1 MKIKTLLQILLFLFA
16 SMILFFTFYNYGSKT
31 INTSSSSNLIQA
43 ENNSDETLKSSIDES
58 DKSIPNVL
66 KDAVYENFN
75 NDGNKY
81 KIYADIS
88 EFKELNSKK
97 IFMKGVRA
105 IINLDSESF
114 LTISSEEAIF
124 DNESLETQFS
134 KNVVLD
140 YLDHN
145 IKGESLE
152 LLFDKNLI
160 TMQDQIIYRNIDTE
174 LVADK
179 IIIDL
184 ITKNSKI
191 VMNDEKNKIK
201 ILNKN

>member
-1 MKIKTLLQILLFLFA
+1 MKIKILLQILLFLFA

-174 LVADK
+174 LIADK

>member
-1 MKIKTLLQILLFLFA
+1 MKIKILLQILLFLFA
-16 SMILFFTFYNYGSKT
+16 SIILFFTFYNYGSKT
-31 INTSSSSNLIQA
+31 INTPSSPNLIQA
-43 ENNSDETLKSSIDES
+43 EGKSDKTLKGSIDEG

-66 KDAVYENFN
+66 RDTVYENFDN
-75 NDGNKY
+75 QGNKY
-81 KIYADIS
+81 KIYADLS

-105 IINLDSESF
+105 IINLDSKSF

-124 DNESLETQFS
+124 DNESLKTQFS

-145 IKGESLE
+145 IKGGSLE

-174 LVADK
+174 LIADK

>member
-1 MKIKTLLQILLFLFA
+1 MKSKILLQILLFLFA
-16 SMILFFTFYNYGSKT
+16 SIILFFTFYNYSTDT
-31 INTSSSSNLIQA
+31 INISSNPDLIQNESKIDKTLTSSV
-43 ENNSDETLKSSIDES
+43 DKS
-58 DKSIPNVL
+58 DKSIPNIL
-66 KDAVYENFN
+66 KDVIYENF
-75 NDGNKY
+75 DDQGNKY
-81 KIYADIS
+81 IIRADTS
-88 EFKELNSKK
+88 EFKNLNSKK

-105 IINLDSESF
+105 IINLDSKSF
-114 LTISSEEAIF
+114 LTISSEEAVF

-174 LVADK
+174 LIADK